1 MEIKASTQSVDGPPD
16 KPEVENPVKVTLD
29 VPVYYMTERGPLL
42 SKRAI
47 FCGKAFA
54 DTVLTELNAILSEA
68 QCGLLHLGFYNPR
81 KARKKD
87 GTPIVPTRWSNHA
100 YGEAVDFKGVVRS
113 SDPDDFLDI
122 AGMKQDAPDLLAKIQ
137 ARCAAAIEAAGRRAE
152 IVDEGG
158 WIHVGIWPRTR
169 P

>member
-1 MEIKASTQSVDGPPD
+1 MDIKASTQSPDGPPD
-16 KPEVENPVKVTLD
+16 KPQVENPVKVTLD

-54 DTVLTELNAILSEA
+54 DTALKELNMILGA
-68 QCGLLHLGFYNPR
+68 ANCGLLHLGFYNPR

-100 YGEAVDFKGVVRS
+100 YGEAVDFKGVVRNN
-113 SDPDDFLDI
+113 DPDDFLDI
-122 AGMKQDAPDLLAKIQ
+122 AGMKQKAPDLLDKIQ
-137 ARCAAAIEAAGRRAE
+137 TRCAAAIVAAGRRPE

-158 WIHVGIWPRTR
+158 WFHIGIWPR
-169 P
+169 

>member
-1 MEIKASTQSVDGPPD
+1 MEIKASTQSTDGPPD
-16 KPEVENPVKVTLD
+16 KPQVANPVKVTLD

-54 DTVLTELNAILSEA
+54 DTALKELNTILGEA

-81 KARKKD
+81 KARKAD
-87 GTPIVPTRWSNHA
+87 GTPIVPARWSNHA
-100 YGEAVDFKGVVRS
+100 YGEAVDFKGVVRNN
-113 SDPDDFLDI
+113 DPDDFLDI
-122 AGMKQDAPDLLAKIQ
+122 AGMKAKAPDLLAKIQ
-137 ARCAAAIEAAGRRAE
+137 SRCAAAIEAAGRRPE

-158 WIHVGIWPRTR
+158 WVHIGIWPKT
-169 P
+169 

>member
-1 MEIKASTQSVDGPPD
+1 MEIRASTQSTDGPPD

-29 VPVYYMTERGPLL
+29 VPSYYMTERGPLL

-54 DTVLTELNAILSEA
+54 DTVLTELNAILSAA

-81 KARKKD
+81 KARDKNGK
-87 GTPIVPTRWSNHA
+87 TFIPERWSNHA
-100 YGEAVDFKGVVRS
+100 FGEAVDFKGVVRNN
-113 SDPDDFLDI
+113 DPDDFLDI
-122 AGMKQDAPDLLAKIQ
+122 AGMKQKAPELLTRIQ
-137 ARCAAAIEAAGRRAE
+137 TRCAAAIEAAGRKAE

-158 WIHVGIWPRTR
+158 WFHIGIWPKNK